1 MPRDWLINAK
11 EHWLHNFDWRKSED
25 YINSFPNFTADVQ
38 DDLGYAQTLHFVAL
52 FSAQENA
59 IPLVLYHGWPGSFLE
74 FLPMLDLLRKKYT
87 PETLPYHVLV
97 PSITGYAYSSGP
109 PGDVDY
115 AVENASEAL
124 NSLAAGLFP
133 QGYLAQ
139 GGDLGSLVVRY
150 QGANCAACKGMH
162 LNLNPAHPPENAD
175 ELEMSQIEADALPR
189 AAWFNDQVSLFV
201 WFFPLSCISPIIII
215 IIMVMIR
222 YMYNVY
228 TESESF
234 HGNFP
239 SPPFFP
245 KTTCY
250 LCASI

>member
-38 DDLGYAQTLHFVAL
+38 DDLGYPQTLHFVAL

-109 PGDVDY
+109 PGDGDY
-115 AVENASEAL
+115 GLENAAEAL
-124 NSLAAGLFP
+124 NSVATELFP

-139 GGDLGSLVVRY
+139 GGDLGSMVARY
-150 QGANCAACKGMH
+150 QAVHCAGCKGMQ
-162 LNLNPAHPPENAD
+162 LNFSPMPRPEGA
-175 ELEMSQIEADALPR
+175 EKLEMSKVEADALPR
-189 AAWFNDQVSLFV
+189 AAWFNDQVSFLFLSFFLSFFFFSF
-201 WFFPLSCISPIIII
+201 FFPFFFLFIHLTHHYQY
-215 IIMVMIR
+215 IIMRVIEKM
-222 YMYNVY
+222 
-228 TESESF
+228 
-234 HGNFP
+234 
-239 SPPFFP
+239 
-245 KTTCY
+245 K
-250 LCASI
+250 

>member
-11 EHWLHNFDWRKSED
+11 EHWLHKFDWRKSED

-222 YMYNVY
+222 CIYKVF
-228 TESESF
+228 TEPESF
-234 HGNFP
+234 HGNSP

-250 LCASI
+250 LCAPT

>member
-1 MPRDWLINAK
+1 
-11 EHWLHNFDWRKSED
+11 
-25 YINSFPNFTADVQ
+25 
-38 DDLGYAQTLHFVAL
+38 
-52 FSAQENA
+52 
-59 IPLVLYHGWPGSFLE
+59 
-74 FLPMLDLLRKKYT
+74 MLDLLRKKYT

-115 AVENASEAL
+115 GVENASEAL

-201 WFFPLSCISPIIII
+201 WFFPLSCISPIIIM

-222 YMYNVY
+222 YMYKVY

-239 SPPFFP
+239 SSPSFP

-250 LCASI
+250 LCAPT